1 MNGIPRP
8 EHPQPQL
15 QRKNWENLN
24 GEWEFAFDFGKS
36 GMNRRFWER
45 EHLDPLFRKHPCAQ
59 NNLHDIS
66 MPTLPAKLSAFLHF
80 HGLYAS
86 FGDFYPTS
94 LRNSDFL
101 FYHHYTFLQLLF
113 SASL

>member
-45 EHLDPLFRKHPCAQ
+45 EHLDQKILVPFCPE
-59 NNLHDIS
+59 S
-66 MPTLPAKLSAFLHF
+66 ELS
-80 HGLYAS
+80 G
-86 FGDFYPTS
+86 
-94 LRNSDFL
+94 N
-101 FYHHYTFLQLLF
+101 
-113 SASL
+113 

>member
-45 EHLDPLFRKHPCAQ
+45 EHLDQKILVPFCPESELSGIGYKDFIPAVWYKRKIRLEAGQ
-59 NNLHDIS
+59 LHGCV
-66 MPTLPAKLSAFLHF
+66 LLHF
-80 HGLYAS
+80 GAV
-86 FGDFYPTS
+86 TMMV
-94 LRNSDFL
+94 
-101 FYHHYTFLQLLF
+101 
-113 SASL
+113 